1 MNTFTLHLKVNEYL
15 ILIQLSQYYNIAVR
29 KDMYLDNYIV
39 SMQVTMTAERIWWS
53 YDPLAG
59 FTTL

>member
-39 SMQVTMTAERIWWS
+39 SMQVTMTAERLWWS
-53 YDPLAG
+53 YDSLAG
-59 FTTL
+59 FATL